1 MINSTERSDIL
12 VFNCYLCHVS
22 CFACFLFNS
31 TKLGEIL
38 SKCFEDFVAQAL
50 GFLIRFCSAE
60 LREFSYPP
68 FLRITSFY
76 RPFRRICGNMLNLFL
91 PMNFRVFLLELFK
104 EKFFAIEHILHNT
117 VLSLQQPQEIVFYP
131 VDYLGRGSMR
141 MPPDDFSF

>member
-31 TKLGEIL
+31 TKLGEISDI

-60 LREFSYPP
+60 LREYKDIEKKGD
-68 FLRITSFY
+68 R
-76 RPFRRICGNMLNLFL
+76 
-91 PMNFRVFLLELFK
+91 K
-104 EKFFAIEHILHNT
+104 EAK
-117 VLSLQQPQEIVFYP
+117 
-131 VDYLGRGSMR
+131 
-141 MPPDDFSF
+141 

>member
-31 TKLGEIL
+31 TKLGEISDI

-60 LREFSYPP
+60 LKYIY
-68 FLRITSFY
+68 L
-76 RPFRRICGNMLNLFL
+76 CNLL
-91 PMNFRVFLLELFK
+91 IINNSSC
-104 EKFFAIEHILHNT
+104 A
-117 VLSLQQPQEIVFYP
+117 LSLNSFQLVNIVL
-131 VDYLGRGSMR
+131 VN
-141 MPPDDFSF
+141 